1 MFVLTS
7 LPTIYLYRNVN
18 WTHVWIVA
26 GKGVSEALLYVLD
39 VFLNEDLGD
48 LV

>member
-26 GKGVSEALLYVLD
+26 GKGVSEALLYV
-39 VFLNEDLGD
+39 FLNEDLGD